1 MIADIKKIVL
11 CMLFTLFAINGSAQQ
26 RTAIEPDSIV
36 KVERDTSSIKTVIL
50 PLKADS
56 ISKQDVSPAAVVFKP
71 DPKKAIIYSVLFP
84 GMGQIYNRKYWKLP
98 LVYGGFLG
106 LTYAVTW
113 NGGYYNDYSDAYKAV
128 MSENPMSPENVAK
141 WQDFLPIGDSPS
153 NYTADTA
160 KSTYEGPFKR
170 KKDFYRRN
178 RDLSIIGMVALYGLC
193 IIDAY
198 VDAQLFDF
206 DISPDI
212 SMRVEPTMIR
222 NNNNNTKLLANQ
234 DAFGVQC
241 SLKF

>member
-1 MIADIKKIVL
+1 MKKIAL
-11 CMLFTLFAINGSAQQ
+11 CLLFVSFIVEGNAQQ
-26 RTAIEPDSIV
+26 TLPLESDSIV
-36 KVERDTSSIKTVIL
+36 KMRKDTSAVGSVKL
-50 PLKADS
+50 PQIGDS
-56 ISKQDVSPAAVVFKP
+56 ISRQDVSPAVAVFKP
-71 DPKKAIIYSVLFP
+71 DPKKAIIYSLIFP
-84 GMGQIYNRKYWKLP
+84 GLGQIYNRKYWKLP

-113 NGGYYNDYSDAYKAV
+113 NGGYHSDYSDAYKAV
-128 MSENPMSPENVAK
+128 MSEDPMTPENVAK
-141 WQDFLPIGDSPS
+141 WKDFLPYGQKPEDY
-153 NYTADTA
+153 NAVTV
-160 KSTYEGPFKR
+160 KSTYSSSFKR

-212 SMRVEPTMIR
+212 SMRVEPTIMH
-222 NNNNNTKLLANQ
+222 NTYNTNLLANQ
-234 DAFGVQC
+234 RTLGIQC